1 MDESTPEAPRTTQ
14 PQLVLAALP
23 RVGVLGAARIVPKA
37 LLAAAPGLIDVCAV
51 AARDP
56 VRARAFADAQGIVD
70 SHGSYEELLARPDI
84 DAVYVAL
91 PAALHA
97 QWTLAALRAG
107 KHVLCEKPF
116 GLGEA
121 EARAAVAC
129 ASEHGL
135 LLMEAHHWRYHPLAE
150 GFRVAA
156 RDVGAVSQ
164 ISAVFD
170 APIRAGNIRLDTS
183 LGAGVLLDFGC
194 YLVQWLALASGDDEP
209 EVLEA
214 SAVEGDPG
222 VDLAFRASLRAASG
236 ARMSLA
242 CDMRP
247 DVTFLALVEVVGHGG
262 KVRFENPLN
271 GQDARLIVLRHS
283 APAVIT
289 EAAGP
294 TTFRRQLEA
303 FVAALRGGAPP
314 PTSGAAIVRTQ
325 ALLDRLYRAAGLPTR
340 DALARP
346 TSG

>member
-1 MDESTPEAPRTTQ
+1 MDESILKTGGAKERRRVSAT
-14 PQLVLAALP
+14 LP

-37 LLAAAPGLIDVCAV
+37 LLAAAPGLIDVRAV
-51 AARDP
+51 AAREP
-56 VRARAFADAQGIVD
+56 ERARAFADAQGIVD
-70 SHGSYEELLARPDI
+70 SHGSYQELLARSDI
-84 DAVYVAL
+84 DAVYIAL

-97 QWTLAALRAG
+97 AWTLAALRAG

-116 GLGEA
+116 GLAEA
-121 EARAAVAC
+121 EARSAVAY
-129 ASEHGL
+129 ASDQGL

-150 GFRVAA
+150 AFQLAA
-156 RDVGAVSQ
+156 RGVGPVER

-170 APIRAGNIRLDTS
+170 APIRAGNIRLDAG

-194 YLVQWLALASGDDEP
+194 YLVQWLALASGDEEP

-222 VDLAFRASLRAASG
+222 VDLAFRARLRGASG
-236 ARMSLA
+236 AAMSLA

-247 DVTFLALVEVVGHGG
+247 EVTFLAYVEVASERGQ
-262 KVRFENPLN
+262 VRFENPLN
-271 GQDARLIVLRHS
+271 GLDARLIVDRPSEAQVL
-283 APAVIT
+283 T

-303 FVAALRGGAPP
+303 FVAALHGGPEP

-325 ALLDRLYRAAGLPTR
+325 ALLDRLYQAAGLPTR
-340 DALARP
+340 DVLARSA
-346 TSG
+346 TG